1 MMNIDLL
8 KKTQNNNQ
16 NHFKNNTATSI
27 TASQQ
32 IAPKNIKKITFF
44 IFDNPCQYCFISMQ
58 ISDSYCNLFFNQHC
72 YNLLDDF
79 AATLKHMVLGHFN
92 DGAHYCLLAMKR
104 SK

>member
-32 IAPKNIKKITFF
+32 IAPKNIKKSRF
-44 IFDNPCQYCFISMQ
+44 
-58 ISDSYCNLFFNQHC
+58 LFSIILVNIA
-72 YNLLDDF
+72 L
-79 AATLKHMVLGHFN
+79 
-92 DGAHYCLLAMKR
+92 
-104 SK
+104 